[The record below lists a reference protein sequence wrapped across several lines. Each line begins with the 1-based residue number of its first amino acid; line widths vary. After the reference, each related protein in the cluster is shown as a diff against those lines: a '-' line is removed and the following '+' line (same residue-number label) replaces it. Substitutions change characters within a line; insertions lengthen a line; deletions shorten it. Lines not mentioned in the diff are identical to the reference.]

1 MLFVHTLPATELLT
15 VDPAIKSTGPSRQSV
30 ADTVSPNREGVDL
43 KDVRMTKFVKLK
55 KEQRGQLDKSGEQHV
70 F

>member
-1 MLFVHTLPATELLT
+1 M
-15 VDPAIKSTGPSRQSV
+15 DPVIKSTGPSRQSV
-30 ADTVSPNREGVDL
+30 ADTVSANREGVDL